1 MTTIPLPGSLDEVTF
16 DHRLVI
22 PDDDTAATP
31 TVLVFHGME
40 GRSDA
45 QMAIAERLT
54 GWGYR
59 AVAVDLFGEAVTA
72 GGPQRCAEEMTAFL
86 SDRAALAT
94 RLSAVLDALLTA
106 PQIDAGRTAAIG
118 FCFGGLCVLDV
129 ARAGHPLRAVVSFHG
144 LLTPPGGSS
153 ARGNTGKTLPRI
165 AVHHGWDDPLAPPED
180 VVALG
185 RELTARGADWQ
196 LHAYGGAMHAF
207 MAPFAD
213 QPERGIQYHPVV
225 AERAWRSLGVFLRET
240 FGD

>member
-1 MTTIPLPGSLDEVTF
+1 MTTVSLRRSIGDLTF
-16 DHRLVI
+16 DHVLVR
-22 PDDDTAATP
+22 PEAQASAP
-31 TVLVFHGME
+31 ATVLVFHGME

-45 QMAIAERLT
+45 QLAIADRLT
-54 GWGYR
+54 QWGYQ
-59 AVAVDLFGEAVTA
+59 AIAVDLFGEAVTA
-72 GGPQRCAEEMTAFL
+72 GGAQRCADEMTAFL
-86 SDRAALAT
+86 GDRGGLAG
-94 RLSAVLDALLTA
+94 RLSAVLGELTEVPEVDRDAVV
-106 PQIDAGRTAAIG
+106 AIG
-118 FCFGGLCVLDV
+118 FCFGGLCVLDI

-144 LLTPPGGSS
+144 LLTAPDWS
-153 ARGNTGKTLPRI
+153 ADGDIPARV

-225 AERAWRSLGVFLRET
+225 ADRAWRALGDFLRET
-240 FGD
+240 FAAG

>member
-1 MTTIPLPGSLDEVTF
+1 MTTVSLRRSIGGLTF
-16 DHRLVI
+16 DHVLVRAS
-22 PDDDTAATP
+22 DQSGVGELVP

-45 QMAIAERLT
+45 QLAIAEQLT
-54 GWGYR
+54 RWGCQ

-72 GGPQRCAEEMTAFL
+72 GGAQRCADEMAEFL
-86 SDRAALAT
+86 GDRGALRERLAAVFTGLTGAPEVDRGRVLA
-94 RLSAVLDALLTA
+94 V
-106 PQIDAGRTAAIG
+106 G
-118 FCFGGLCVLDV
+118 FCFGGLCVLDL

-144 LLTPPGGSS
+144 MLTPPDWAVDGPIP
-153 ARGNTGKTLPRI
+153 ARI

-213 QPERGIQYHPVV
+213 QPQRGIQYHPVV
-225 AERAWRSLGVFLRET
+225 AGRAWRTLGVFVSET
-240 FGD
+240 FPG